1 LDNTHSRCNKP
12 RTLRLVESARP
23 LHRWVLLILKI
34 CSIAL
39 LTNTCRMIE
48 NKTPSQFALQRV
60 RDQRSQSYYD
70 MLSLNEG
77 NKPKV
82 YKDSKGNRTIGIGFN
97 LEDAGNRNF
106 LKQKG
111 ININELF
118 AGRELTDRETKTL
131 YNHSLTQAFRDA
143 QSYDPNF
150 AKRPEAVK
158 MALVDMAFNL
168 GLTKLN
174 KFVEMKKG
182 LMNNDYNV
190 AADEMVDSNWYK
202 QVKSRGPRMV
212 EVMRSAAR

>member
-1 LDNTHSRCNKP
+1 MAD
-12 RTLRLVESARP
+12 
-23 LHRWVLLILKI
+23 
-34 CSIAL
+34 
-39 LTNTCRMIE
+39 
-48 NKTPSQFALQRV
+48 NKTPQQVAQQRI
-60 RDQRSQSYYD
+60 REQRSKNYYD

-97 LEDAGNRNF
+97 LEDAANRKF
-106 LKQKG
+106 LKREG
-111 ININELF
+111 IDINELF
-118 AGRELTDRETKTL
+118 DGRKLSENETRTL
-131 YNHSLTQAFRDA
+131 YNHSLTQAFKDA

-158 MALVDMAFNL
+158 MTLVDMAFNL
-168 GLTKLN
+168 GLTRLN
-174 KFVEMKKG
+174 KFKDMKAG

-212 EVMRSAAR
+212 QVMRSAAK

>member
-1 LDNTHSRCNKP
+1 
-12 RTLRLVESARP
+12 
-23 LHRWVLLILKI
+23 
-34 CSIAL
+34 
-39 LTNTCRMIE
+39 
-48 NKTPSQFALQRV
+48 
-60 RDQRSQSYYD
+60 
-70 MLSLNEG
+70 MLELNEG
-77 NKPKV
+77 NIPQV

-143 QSYDPNF
+143 QSYDPKF

-182 LMNNDYNV
+182 LINNDYNV

-212 EVMRSAAR
+212 DVMRSAVR

>member
-1 LDNTHSRCNKP
+1 MVDNMT
-12 RTLRLVESARP
+12 AQ
-23 LHRWVLLILKI
+23 
-34 CSIAL
+34 
-39 LTNTCRMIE
+39 
-48 NKTPSQFALQRV
+48 QFGNQRA
-60 RDQRSQSYYD
+60 RDQRAKSYYD

-77 NKPKV
+77 NKSRV
-82 YKDSKGNRTIGIGFN
+82 YKDSKGIPHIGIGFN
-97 LEDAGNRNF
+97 LKDANNRKF
-106 LKQKG
+106 LKEQG
-111 ININELF
+111 IDINELF

-131 YNHSLTQAFRDA
+131 YNHSLTQAFKDA

-150 AKRPEAVK
+150 ARRPEAVK

-212 EVMRSAAR
+212 E

>member
-1 LDNTHSRCNKP
+1 
-12 RTLRLVESARP
+12 
-23 LHRWVLLILKI
+23 
-34 CSIAL
+34 
-39 LTNTCRMIE
+39 MIE

-70 MLSLNEG
+70 MLSLNES

-82 YKDSKGNRTIGIGFN
+82 YKESKGNRTIGIGFN

-174 KFVEMKKG
+174 KFVEMKKV